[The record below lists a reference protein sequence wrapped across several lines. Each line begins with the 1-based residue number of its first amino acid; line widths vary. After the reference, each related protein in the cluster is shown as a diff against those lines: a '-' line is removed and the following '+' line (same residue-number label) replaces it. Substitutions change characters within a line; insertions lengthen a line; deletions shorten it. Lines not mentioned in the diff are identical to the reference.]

1 MLRCAS
7 SFVTAAYL
15 KVGLIPQYSRAL
27 PLTVL
32 RSHGENSFMDT
43 ELKTTTKL
51 RRIHTKRITAAV
63 RELFIEANRNLGPDV
78 VRSLRSALKREK
90 SAIGRQVLS
99 KIIQNADIACRDA
112 MPICQDTGLAVL
124 FVETGQDVRI
134 VGGDFRQA
142 LEEGVRQAYAD
153 GYLRKSVCDPFTRT
167 NTTSN
172 LPAIIHVDVVSGN
185 QLKIIAMPKGGGS
198 ENCSAAKMLTPAA
211 GIDGIKQFVL
221 ETVEKA
227 GANPCPPIIVGVG
240 IGGSLEQA
248 CILAKKALLRE
259 VGQKNPSD
267 KRLAKIEKE
276 LLERI
281 NALGIGPA
289 GMGGRVTALGVHA
302 EMMPCH
308 IASLPVAVNIQ
319 CHVARHKETTL

>member
-1 MLRCAS
+1 MRRLAMTILARWNQVMNAE
-7 SFVTAAYL
+7 
-15 KVGLIPQYSRAL
+15 I
-27 PLTVL
+27 
-32 RSHGENSFMDT
+32 
-43 ELKTTTKL
+43 KTKTKL
-51 RRIHTKRITAAV
+51 RRIHTKRISAAV
-63 RELFIEANRNLGPDV
+63 RDLFIEANRNLGPDV
-78 VRSLRSALKREK
+78 VRSLRSAMKREE
-90 SAIGRQVLS
+90 SPIGRKVLS
-99 KIIQNADIACRDA
+99 KILQNADIACRDA

-124 FVETGQDVRI
+124 FIETGQDVRI

-142 LEEGVRQAYAD
+142 LDEGIRQAYAE

-167 NTTSN
+167 NTTDN
-172 LPAIIHVDVVSGN
+172 LPAIIHIDVVPGN

-211 GIDGIKQFVL
+211 GLDGIKQFVL

-259 VGQKNPSD
+259 VGKKNPSD
-267 KRLAKIEKE
+267 KRLAKMEKE
-276 LLERI
+276 LFEDI
-281 NALGIGPA
+281 NKTGIGPA
-289 GMGGRVTALGVHA
+289 GMGGRVTTLGVHA
-302 EMMPCH
+302 EMTPCH

-319 CHVARHKETTL
+319 CHVVRHKETTL